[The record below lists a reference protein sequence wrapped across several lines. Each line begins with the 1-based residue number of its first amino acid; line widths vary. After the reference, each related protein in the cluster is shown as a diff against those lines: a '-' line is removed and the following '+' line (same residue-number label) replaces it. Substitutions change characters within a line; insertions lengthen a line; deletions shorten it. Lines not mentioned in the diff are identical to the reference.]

1 VTEKQKIPAW
11 LGTAVAIITLCLGL
25 VANYADRVADEA
37 LIDARVSALEE
48 KHQADADDAKRLQ
61 TLETMVCLIGA
72 HLKVP
77 GLSNGNCNR

>member
-25 VANYADRVADEA
+25 VANYADRVAHEA
-37 LIDARVSALEE
+37 LLDARVSSLEE
-48 KHQADADDAKRLQ
+48 KHRADVEEAKRLQ
-61 TLETMVCLIGA
+61 ALETMVCLIGA

-77 GLSNGNCNR
+77 GLSNGNCNQ